1 MLQIGLFPL
10 SDEEL
15 MAKAKGLA
23 GKIDEHDTLA
33 EEKDT
38 VSREYNER
46 LKKLAGEIRQL
57 AKEIRTEKEERQA
70 SDEEAPWQ
78 GLIDQAE
85 EVARGRRRK
94 TRRDVDAPDGDL
106 RGDVEIEEEEG
117 P

>member
-1 MLQIGLFPL
+1 MPQIGLFPL

-15 MAKAKGLA
+15 KVKSKLLA
-23 GKIDEHDTLA
+23 GKIGEHDELA

-38 VSREYNER
+38 VSREFNEK

-57 AKEIRTEKEERQA
+57 AKEIRTEKAERQA

-94 TRRDVDAPDGDL
+94 TRRDVDGEPIEDDDG
-106 RGDVEIEEEEG
+106 G
-117 P
+117 